1 MILINT
7 KQVKTKEM
15 YDYYQYL
22 TLLTKNDG
30 NITYNLTMYD
40 DIQIYFQFFLRD
52 KKRLYIFA

>member
-7 KQVKTKEM
+7 KQTKTKEM

-22 TLLTKNDG
+22 TLLTKDDS

>member
-7 KQVKTKEM
+7 KQTKTKEM

-22 TLLTKNDG
+22 TLLTKDDSD
-30 NITYNLTMYD
+30 ITYNLTMYD

>member
-7 KQVKTKEM
+7 KQTKTKEM

-22 TLLTKNDG
+22 TLLTKDDS

-52 KKRLYIFA
+52 KKRLSIFA